1 MVRMGLCCAR
11 FVVAAAVTIVA
22 ARAAAA
28 PVIGIQIDS
37 LGGGY
42 AGYSASQEGTANP
55 DGSFGLK
62 GFVDGA
68 VYGTA
73 FTCDWSIVVNE
84 DPQITSTFT
93 LTNISSLTQTFVMT
107 VTLPIAALGPSTLR
121 GGYLGLAGSGTTYTD
136 SNANGNVQFSAN
148 PFYQALVNGMPP
160 QGLGNYN
167 VNSSTSGTEPQESW
181 GTPIPSAP
189 FGPASGNMQIKWQF
203 SLSGGDSVSTQGFF
217 QVEKAPEPA
226 ALALIGLGLAVLV
239 ASRRLV

>member
-11 FVVAAAVTIVA
+11 LVVAAAVMSVA
-22 ARAAAA
+22 AQATAA

-42 AGYSASQEGTANP
+42 AGYSTSQEGSANP
-55 DGSFGLK
+55 DGTFGLK

-68 VYGTA
+68 TYGTS
-73 FTCDWSIVVNE
+73 FDCDWSIVVNE

-93 LTNISSLTQTFVMT
+93 LTNISGVNQTFIMT

-121 GGYLGLAGSGTTYTD
+121 GGYVGLSGSGTTYTD

-148 PFYQALVNGMPP
+148 PFYQALVNGILS

-167 VNSSTSGTEPQESW
+167 VNSSISGTLPQDSW

-189 FGPASGNMQIKWQF
+189 FGSASVNMQIKWQF
-203 SLSGGDSVSTQGFF
+203 SLSSGDSVSTQGFF

-226 ALALIGLGLAVLV
+226 AFGLMGLGLAVL
-239 ASRRLV
+239 AAARRLV